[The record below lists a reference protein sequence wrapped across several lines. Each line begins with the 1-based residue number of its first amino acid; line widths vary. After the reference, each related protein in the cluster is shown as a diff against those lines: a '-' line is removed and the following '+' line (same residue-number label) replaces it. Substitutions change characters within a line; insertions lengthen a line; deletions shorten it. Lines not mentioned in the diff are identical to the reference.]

1 MEVRRVRE
9 ILKNKEKCDVFYE
22 DNPVWIQELNNDT
35 VTVGYI
41 DGSGDKD
48 VYVKDLYES
57 NL

>member
-9 ILKNKEKCDVFYE
+9 ILKNKEKCDVFYD

-57 NL
+57 DL

>member
-1 MEVRRVRE
+1 MDIQRVRD
-9 ILKNKEKCDVFYE
+9 ILKNKEKCDIFYE

-35 VTVGYI
+35 ATVGYI

-57 NL
+57 DL

>member
-1 MEVRRVRE
+1 MDVQRVRD
-9 ILKNKEKCDVFYE
+9 ILKNKEKCDIFYE

-35 VTVGYI
+35 ATVGYI

-57 NL
+57 DL

>member
-1 MEVRRVRE
+1 MEIKRVRE

-22 DNPVWIQELNNDT
+22 DNPVWIQELNNT
-35 VTVGYI
+35 TAKVGYI

-57 NL
+57 EL